1 MDRDIAGIDVQRR
14 ALKTLTAIRDRDRR
28 AVAIHRADVQNVVA
42 VDAVVRG
49 GDIQRAALNGQK
61 LLGVDGIVHGR
72 LNIQR
77 RLADEQPGLALPVRR
92 GAGFD
97 AVFAVGVDVQRAAA
111 ADRDLRAVLALEDGV
126 FGVGVVGIV
135 VVVILFGV
143 GQGVDRA
150 VGDHERDAGGLV
162 AGDRSGR
169 GGGQLQPVQHE
180 GDARRALF
188 DLDRAVGA
196 RAGEHIRP
204 GGVDRQRRAADL
216 IAGRLALRD
225 GDPVVGEGKDSR
237 AAVVRSRGHGHEA
250 EQQRQREQKRECLF
264 HKNSSFLIWG
274 TSVPYGLIVAH
285 VPKANLKK
293 RLICQN
299 NSAKLRAVM
308 QHANSDC
315 RGRAQ
320 SGRGALRFL
329 RKKSILRRHRL

>member
-28 AVAIHRADVQNVVA
+28 AVAVRRADVQNVVA
-42 VDAVVRG
+42 VDAVVRS

-61 LLGVDGIVHGR
+61 LLGVDGVVHGR

-77 RLADEQPGLALPVRR
+77 RLADEQPGLALLVGR

-97 AVFAVGVDVQRAAA
+97 AVFAVGVDIQRAAA
-111 ADRDLRAVLALEDGV
+111 ADRDLRAVLALDDGV
-126 FGVGVVGIV
+126 FGVGVVKIV

-150 VGDHERDAGGLV
+150 VGDHERDAGGFV

-180 GDARRALF
+180 GNARRALF

-216 IAGRLALRD
+216 VAGRLALRD
-225 GDPVVGEGKDSR
+225 GDPVVGEDKGSR
-237 AAVVRSRGHGHEA
+237 VAVVRSRGHGHEA

-264 HKNSSFLIWG
+264 HKNSSFLI
-274 TSVPYGLIVAH
+274 
-285 VPKANLKK
+285 
-293 RLICQN
+293 
-299 NSAKLRAVM
+299 
-308 QHANSDC
+308 
-315 RGRAQ
+315 
-320 SGRGALRFL
+320 
-329 RKKSILRRHRL
+329 